1 MSDNKNG
8 IAVVSGG
15 LDSVTMLYSIA
26 EVGFTPD
33 VVSFNYDQRH
43 KKELEFARDA
53 AERLRLRWTEVDLH
67 YYGQLLAESG
77 SSLVDPDTK
86 VPEGHYAHETM
97 KKTVVPN
104 RNMIMAAMATG
115 LCIARGGKYVAM
127 GPHNGDAAIYPDCRP
142 KFWRMLEGTLRTANE
157 GFLPTDFHLL
167 LPFLN
172 KSKADIAK
180 EAGRLE
186 VPISL
191 TWSCYNGRALHCGR
205 CGTCV
210 ERLEALDAA
219 GINDPTRYED
229 ADYWRTQINA

>member
-1 MSDNKNG
+1 MPKNNG

-15 LDSVTMLYSIA
+15 LDSVTMLHYLID
-26 EVGFTPD
+26 VGFTPD
-33 VVSFNYDQRH
+33 VVSFDYGQRH
-43 KKELEFARDA
+43 SKELDFAQAA
-53 AERLRLRWTEVDLH
+53 AERLRVPWSLVNMSE
-67 YYGQLLAESG
+67 YGYLLAESG
-77 SSLVDPDTK
+77 SSLVDSNVD
-86 VPEGHYAHETM
+86 VPEGHYAAESM

-104 RNMIMAAMATG
+104 RNMIMASMATG
-115 LCIARGGKYVAM
+115 ICIARDGGYVAM

-142 KFWRMLEGTLRTANE
+142 EFWKSLETSIKIGNR
-157 GFLPTDFHLL
+157 GFLPTSFNLL

-172 KSKADIAK
+172 KSKADIAS
-180 EAGRLE
+180 EAGRLG

-191 TWSCYNGRALHCGR
+191 TWSCYNGREKHCGR

-229 ADYWRTQINA
+229 ADYWRTQINV

>member
-1 MSDNKNG
+1 MPKNNG

-15 LDSVTMLYSIA
+15 LDSVTMLHYLV
-26 EVGFTPD
+26 EVGFKPD
-33 VVSFNYDQRH
+33 VISFDYGQRH
-43 KKELEFARDA
+43 KKELDFALQA
-53 AERLRLRWTEVDLH
+53 ADRLGLVWSLVDVTE
-67 YYGQLLAESG
+67 YGQQLAESG
-77 SSLVDPDTK
+77 SSLIDPTTD

-97 KKTVVPN
+97 RKTVVPN
-104 RNMIMAAMATG
+104 RNMIMASMATG
-115 LCIARGGKYVAM
+115 ICIARGGGYVAM

-142 KFWRMLEGTLRTANE
+142 KFWRMLEGTLKVANE
-157 GFLPTDFHLL
+157 GFLPLTFNLL

-172 KSKADIAK
+172 KSKADIAR

-191 TWSCYNGRALHCGR
+191 TWSCYNGREKHCGR